1 MGEDVNERSV
11 PSSFVASLRRI
22 WCSELAR
29 PPTDADAFADGGAC
43 LEGAVGFLFAD
54 PAQERLEL
62 GGLAERLDCG
72 EVLDQLG
79 VGERR
84 VNLAVARAAQGRAV
98 LGFTTLLFGREVVA
112 GDQARGD
119 RSAVE
124 LADGGGVVAHG
135 WMVVRK

>member
-1 MGEDVNERSV
+1 MRSRMGELVLKVRSD
-11 PSSFVASLRRI
+11 FCLRIQLRNG
-22 WCSELAR
+22 WSWAAWRSESI
-29 PPTDADAFADGGAC
+29 
-43 LEGAVGFLFAD
+43 V
-54 PAQERLEL
+54 
-62 GGLAERLDCG
+62 
-72 EVLDQLG
+72 VKLG